1 MTTTENLSAQIFKP
15 QYDYPETSALI
26 NRIDSS
32 DGSSISPLD
41 GEIDSRWYRIINPFL
56 WIWRGLPKLEVE
68 ELLSKIAASTKRH
81 TNEKW
86 LDTVIGYQSGN
97 WVYEFL
103 NQAALWQSKADSID
117 QENPSEEDKINLHN
131 YFLIASEY
139 SSIASYPH
147 FKNDE
152 LAMYAQTC
160 AYQAYMKALN
170 YSPFTVKE
178 LEFKVESRSVKT
190 FLHLPKTDNTCPV
203 VLICNALGNLQIDYY
218 RYFKEYL
225 APRGFAMLTVDLPT
239 VGYSRNFA
247 LTQNSS
253 QIHQA
258 ILEQL
263 SSVPWVDNS
272 RVILAGFR
280 FGSHLATRLAYL
292 MPNKVKGLF
301 NFTPF
306 VHQIFVDKDLQK
318 NLPNSYK
325 DMLASRLGLPSI
337 SNLQLAAELN
347 YFSLKNQ
354 GLLTHACPVPVMNI
368 IFEEDVLSNL
378 NEAKLIRSIKQSKL
392 VTIPKTPLQKS
403 LHDALTQSVNWMESV
418 L

>member
-15 QYDYPETSALI
+15 QFDYPETSTLI
-26 NRIDSS
+26 KRIDSS

-56 WIWRGLPKLEVE
+56 WFWRGLPKLEVE
-68 ELLSKIAASTKRH
+68 ALLSKIAASTKRH

-103 NQAALWQSKADSID
+103 NQAALWQSKADLID
-117 QENPSEEDKINLHN
+117 KENFRDEDRVNLHN

-160 AYQAYMKALN
+160 AYQAYLKALT

-178 LEFKVESRSVKT
+178 LEFKIENRRVKT
-190 FLHLPKTDNTCPV
+190 LLHLPKTDSTCPV
-203 VLICNALGNLQIDYY
+203 VFICNALGSLQIDYY
-218 RYFKEYL
+218 RYFREYL
-225 APRGFAMLTVDLPT
+225 APRGFAMLTVDLPS
-239 VGYSRNFA
+239 VGYSRHFA
-247 LTQNSS
+247 LNQNSS
-253 QIHQA
+253 KIHQA

-280 FGSHLATRLAYL
+280 FGSHLATRLAYV
-292 MPNKVKGLF
+292 MPNKIKGLF

-318 NLPNSYK
+318 NLPVIYK

-337 SNLQLAAELN
+337 SNAQLAAELN

-368 IFEEDVLSNL
+368 IVEDDFLSNV
-378 NEAKLIRSIKQSKL
+378 NEAKLIRSVKQNKL
-392 VTIPKTPLQKS
+392 VTIHKTPLQKS
-403 LHDALTQSVNWMESV
+403 LHDGLTQSVKWMESIV
-418 L
+418 